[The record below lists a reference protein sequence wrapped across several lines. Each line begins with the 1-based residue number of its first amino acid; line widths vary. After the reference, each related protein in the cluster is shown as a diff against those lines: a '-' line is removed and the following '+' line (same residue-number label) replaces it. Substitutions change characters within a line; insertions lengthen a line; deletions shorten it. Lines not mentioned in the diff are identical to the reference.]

1 MPAIRPSK
9 ASSTDRPGLIYA
21 GITISA
27 LGALPYNLLPL
38 FFETAQEFHEL
49 SDHQAG
55 LLGSCFFIGFT
66 LAMGGAHTWIRRINW
81 RTTSF
86 GAITVAAL
94 GLVATAMVDGFLPMA
109 LLMALAGGACSVL
122 YGIGTTAL
130 GDTTRVTRWY
140 GLKIASEAALGA
152 LLLWVLPVTVTGR
165 WGFTGLVIAM
175 AVVLFA
181 LSPFL
186 VRLPTS
192 KVRNHIRHSTS
203 AAPLRLT
210 LWLALAGVMLYMLS
224 ITMVWTLIEHLAI
237 DRGIDAIT
245 AAHVLS
251 IGLLFAAAGS
261 LAASWLGD
269 RPGLAAPLG
278 VSTMLLLLSFILLGR
293 FESTAGYA
301 TASSLFTFAFG
312 LGIPFMI
319 AVVAKLD
326 IDGRHVVLTVPAI
339 GIGVMLAPVAGADL
353 AGLGGYAM
361 LLTTAGFIAFSALL
375 FAVLALRS
383 GKQRH

>member
-1 MPAIRPSK
+1 MG
-9 ASSTDRPGLIYA
+9 TDRPGIIYA

-66 LAMGGAHTWIRRINW
+66 LAMAGAHTWIRRINW

-86 GAITVAAL
+86 SAVSVAAL
-94 GLVATAMVDGFLPMA
+94 ALVATAMVDGFLPMA

-130 GDTTRVTRWY
+130 GDTTQATRWY

-152 LLLWVLPVTVTGR
+152 LLLWVLPLTVTGR
-165 WGFTGLVIAM
+165 WGFAGLVVAM

-192 KVRNHIRHSTS
+192 AVNKHTQHASPAV
-203 AAPLRLT
+203 PLRLA

-224 ITMVWTLIEHLAI
+224 ITMVWTLIEHLAV

-251 IGLLFAAAGS
+251 IGLLLAAAGS

-269 RPGLAAPLG
+269 RFGLAAPLG
-278 VSTMLLLLSFILLGR
+278 VSSILLLLSFVLLGR
-293 FESTAGYA
+293 FESATGYT
-301 TASSLFTFAFG
+301 TASFLFTFAFG

-326 IDGRHVVLTVPAI
+326 TDGRHVVLTVPAI
-339 GIGVMLAPVAGADL
+339 GVGVMFAPAAGAYL
-353 AGLGGYAM
+353 AGLDGYTM
-361 LLTTAGFIAFSALL
+361 LLTTAGVGAVLALL
-375 FAVLALRS
+375 LAVLALRTKKRGTEPEETS
-383 GKQRH
+383 AW

>member
-1 MPAIRPSK
+1 MNH
-9 ASSTDRPGLIYA
+9 DRPGIIYA

-38 FFETAQEFHEL
+38 FFETAQEFHDL

-66 LAMGGAHTWIRRINW
+66 LAMAGAHTWIRRINW
-81 RTTSF
+81 RAASF
-86 GAITVAAL
+86 GAIAVAAL
-94 GLVATAMVDGFLPMA
+94 ALLATAMVEGFLPMA
-109 LLMALAGGACSVL
+109 LLMAMAGGACSVL

-140 GLKIASEAALGA
+140 GLKIASEATLGA

-165 WGFTGLVIAM
+165 WGFAGLVVAM
-175 AVVLFA
+175 AVVLLT

-186 VRLPTS
+186 ARLPTS
-192 KVRNHIRHSTS
+192 AVSNHTQHSKPAT
-203 AAPLRLT
+203 PLGLP
-210 LWLALAGVMLYMLS
+210 LWLALAGVLLYMFS

-237 DRGIDAIT
+237 DRGIDAIS

-251 IGLLFAAAGS
+251 LGLLLAAAGS

-269 RPGLAAPLG
+269 RFGLVAPLG
-278 VSTMLLLLSFILLGR
+278 VSAILLLVSFILLGR
-293 FESTAGYA
+293 FESTAGY
-301 TASSLFTFAFG
+301 TIASSLFTFAFG

-353 AGLGGYAM
+353 AGLGGYPV
-361 LLTTAGFIAFSALL
+361 LLTIAGLGALASLL
-375 FAVLALRS
+375 FAVLALRREPKETS
-383 GKQRH
+383 AW